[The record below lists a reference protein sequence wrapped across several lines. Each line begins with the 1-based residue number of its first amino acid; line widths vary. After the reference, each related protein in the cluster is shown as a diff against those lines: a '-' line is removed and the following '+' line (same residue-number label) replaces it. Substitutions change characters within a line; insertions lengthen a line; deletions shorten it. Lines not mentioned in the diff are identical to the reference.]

1 MEEIMLYHAGFEIIK
16 APDVHYGR
24 RNADFGQGFY
34 LSPDA
39 EFSRRWARV
48 RRGMTTF
55 VNAYA
60 LNPKGLDIR
69 RLQRDEAWFD
79 YIFDNRAFR
88 PDRMAEADAILGP
101 IANDTIYDVW
111 GITTSGLIERPLA
124 LRLLQIGPA
133 FIQVA
138 LKTPRAAAQ
147 LRWIDATPLFPE
159 EIESYRAV
167 VRAEEADFQR
177 RFAEE
182 LER

>member
-1 MEEIMLYHAGFEIIK
+1 MGEIMLYHAGFEIIK
-16 APDVHYGR
+16 VPDVRFGR

-39 EFSRRWARV
+39 EFSRRWARA
-48 RRGMTTF
+48 RRGMTTYI
-55 VNAYA
+55 NTYA
-60 LNPKGLDIR
+60 LNPEGLDIR

-88 PDRMAEADAILGP
+88 PDRMAEADVILGP

-111 GITTSGLIERPLA
+111 GLTTSGLIERSLA

-133 FIQVA
+133 YIQVA
-138 LKTPRAAAQ
+138 LKSPRAAAQ
-147 LRWIDATPLFPE
+147 LQWRAAVPLSPE
-159 EIESYRAV
+159 EIEGYRAL

-177 RFAEE
+177 RFAEA
-182 LER
+182 LEE